1 MLFDEEK
8 YIYISLDYRP
18 RGLYLMVV
26 QHTASP
32 LLLAFLLWGLVYRH
46 TPSSRRG
53 LPVLL
58 QFYTWG
64 LISVNKGKA
73 LGGRVGAKGD
83 C

>member
-1 MLFDEEK
+1 MFL
-8 YIYISLDYRP
+8 
-18 RGLYLMVV
+18 

-32 LLLAFLLWGLVYRH
+32 LLLAFLLWGLIYRH

-73 LGGRVGAKGD
+73 LGGRVGAKGRLLKTAKRGGQQKPLSGL
-83 C
+83 